1 MTVVAVG
8 VVVAFAMIG
17 VLVML
22 SSSEAGH
29 PPPRRFL
36 CFITSVCIII
46 FMTSLT
52 ASTAIENEQDFD
64 KVDLV
69 FGVSP
74 VDSMTI
80 RDVPVEHY
88 TTTADGVS
96 VAD

>member
-1 MTVVAVG
+1 
-8 VVVAFAMIG
+8 
-17 VLVML
+17 
-22 SSSEAGH
+22 
-29 PPPRRFL
+29 
-36 CFITSVCIII
+36 
-46 FMTSLT
+46 MTSLT